1 MKTTPL
7 SCDLHDYLEIA
18 CVYGYRIKLTLKDGK
33 PVEGVAKNIITS
45 EKREFLIV
53 ENEQTHKIELNHLS
67 KMKVLNPNAKF
78 SEVVF

>member
-33 PVEGVAKNIITS
+33 IIEGVAKNIITS

-53 ENEQTHKIELNHLS
+53 ENEQMHKIELNQLS